1 MSQSRDVAVD
11 HDGLVTSTRMLSL
24 SLSQFPLSESL
35 GSLGDDPSSRTSAEG
50 RMSGDG
56 VEIVEAA
63 DGVAS
68 GPELPTA
75 GISSTVEGD
84 TDSAANK
91 SPWGRFLFVQRAEQG
106 FPELVPED
114 TLNFLGY
121 RGCISV
127 HGDEE
132 ISNSAVEED
141 ASVNEGNNNNNSN
154 NNISNAVDNN
164 NSNNIRNNVNSGA
177 SSAVNKDANVRVYL
191 YRFYESRLKEE
202 RELRKMMTESLIEKL
217 KEVEMLCPVWPRNCI
232 FFSSYSR

>member
-1 MSQSRDVAVD
+1 M
-11 HDGLVTSTRMLSL
+11 
-24 SLSQFPLSESL
+24 
-35 GSLGDDPSSRTSAEG
+35 
-50 RMSGDG
+50 
-56 VEIVEAA
+56 
-63 DGVAS
+63 
-68 GPELPTA
+68 
-75 GISSTVEGD
+75 
-84 TDSAANK
+84 
-91 SPWGRFLFVQRAEQG
+91 
-106 FPELVPED
+106 VPED

-164 NSNNIRNNVNSGA
+164 NSNNIRNVNSGA

-191 YRFYESRLKEE
+191 YRFYKSRLKEE
-202 RELRKMMTESLIEKL
+202 RELRKMMKESLIEKL

>member
-1 MSQSRDVAVD
+1 
-11 HDGLVTSTRMLSL
+11 
-24 SLSQFPLSESL
+24 
-35 GSLGDDPSSRTSAEG
+35 
-50 RMSGDG
+50 MSGDG
-56 VEIVEAA
+56 VEVVQAA

-68 GPELPTA
+68 ELPTA
-75 GISSTVEGD
+75 GNV
-84 TDSAANK
+84 DSAANE

-202 RELRKMMTESLIEKL
+202 RELRKMMKESLIEKL

>member
-1 MSQSRDVAVD
+1 
-11 HDGLVTSTRMLSL
+11 
-24 SLSQFPLSESL
+24 
-35 GSLGDDPSSRTSAEG
+35 
-50 RMSGDG
+50 MSGAG
-56 VEIVEAA
+56 VEVVQAA

-84 TDSAANK
+84 TDSAANE

-202 RELRKMMTESLIEKL
+202 QELRKMMKESLIEKL

>member
-1 MSQSRDVAVD
+1 
-11 HDGLVTSTRMLSL
+11 
-24 SLSQFPLSESL
+24 
-35 GSLGDDPSSRTSAEG
+35 
-50 RMSGDG
+50 MSGDG
-56 VEIVEAA
+56 VEVVEAA

-84 TDSAANK
+84 TDSAANEF
-91 SPWGRFLFVQRAEQG
+91 PWGRFLFVQRAEQG
-106 FPELVPED
+106 FPKLVPDD

-164 NSNNIRNNVNSGA
+164 SNNIRNNVNSGA

-202 RELRKMMTESLIEKL
+202 RELRKMMKESLIEKL
-217 KEVEMLCPVWPRNCI
+217 KEVEKERDKE
-232 FFSSYSR
+232 